1 MLTVYI
7 ASVTLESGLKLD
19 RVFDLYTVVIN
30 QHRVSI
36 THSKKNLLDGFE
48 KFEEFLCKISKLK
61 MLLFYF

>member
-36 THSKKNLLDGFE
+36 THSKKTFSMVLKSLRSFFV
-48 KFEEFLCKISKLK
+48 KFQN
-61 MLLFYF
+61 